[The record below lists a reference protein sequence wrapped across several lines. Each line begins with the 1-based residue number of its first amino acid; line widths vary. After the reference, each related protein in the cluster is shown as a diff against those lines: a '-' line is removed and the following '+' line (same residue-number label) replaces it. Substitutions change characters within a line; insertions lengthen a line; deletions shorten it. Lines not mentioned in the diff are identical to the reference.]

1 MSRGGRGRRSF
12 DPLGDPLDGLD
23 LDGPSGA
30 AVDPV
35 VSAVMGDGTGGRSR
49 GGADPGEMDLGA
61 FPEPLDPPKGIVTRL
76 FGAEDG
82 LDPRRGDRD
91 LDDDEDHDGAR
102 AGRGRMA
109 TMAGMG
115 ALLLVGGAAAGWWL
129 WQGQD
134 TDDLPVAALDAAA
147 DGDLA
152 AVDGAPP
159 GVVPVLQTPERVVM
173 TIPPLTVPSADTPSM
188 NLDAPRLV
196 ADATAATDR
205 SMQRRPWLTPGQP
218 TGGADG
224 AAAADAG
231 APSES
236 PGTAA
241 DLDGTQAAAPE
252 HGPQEAGTAD
262 GAEGSDAAASEPHVS
277 DPTLADPAMAADQE
291 GMSEATA
298 HAVPD
303 HGEGGPAPDG
313 SQSLGDHARQ
323 DHAHDPAHH
332 MASASGTPMVDAPN
346 GEDEHRDAAEQPHAG
361 VAPDA
366 GHTAH
371 EDGVRHRVDLATP
384 EIDLPDV
391 PGLLPVPSGVRPL
404 IEPEGPDRLGDAP
417 PVPSYRALAAP
428 AGPRPGPL
436 RAAPIAA
443 LQDNGRHGPVPTI
456 GPDGTEPWRAYAA
469 RDVAPPESP
478 RVAIVVRGLGMMADP
493 LQAAVTK
500 LPPEV
505 TLSFTP
511 YAEDLAGK
519 MAVAREAGHEVLL
532 DLPMESDTF
541 PARDP
546 GPMGLLT
553 LLPET
558 DNRDRLD
565 QVLAAGR
572 GYVGV
577 MAGAGGRFATS
588 PDHMKPILNRLRRA
602 GVLYLHQGDTR
613 SLVANRR
620 LLPPLTAVD
629 VVVDS
634 MGYAESVRARL
645 DYMQRLAQARGTAVG
660 VMQATPLNFATLRAW
675 LEGLEAAGVALA
687 PVSAVVAR
695 AGGAGAEGSAP
706 GAGMTG
712 DAASHGHDPAHGT
725 PDGHQHD
732 AVANT
737 GEGHG

>member
-1 MSRGGRGRRSF
+1 MPGMSRGGRRRRSF

-23 LDGPSGA
+23 QDGPSDA
-30 AVDPV
+30 VVDPV
-35 VSAVMGDGTGGRSR
+35 VSAVTGDGTGDPPR
-49 GGADPGEMDLGA
+49 GGADPGGMDFGA

-102 AGRGRMA
+102 AGRGRVMA
-109 TMAGMG
+109 MAGMG
-115 ALLLVGGAAAGWWL
+115 ALLLAGGAAAGWWL

-134 TDDLPVAALDAAA
+134 TNGVPVAALDAAA
-147 DGDLA
+147 DGELA
-152 AVDGAPP
+152 VADGAPP

-173 TIPPLTVPSADTPSM
+173 TIPPLTVPSADTASVD
-188 NLDAPRLV
+188 LDAPRLV

-205 SMQRRPWLTPGQP
+205 SMQRRPWLTPGQAA
-218 TGGADG
+218 GGADG

-236 PGTAA
+236 PDMATDHGGTH
-241 DLDGTQAAAPE
+241 AAPD

-262 GAEGSDAAASEPHVS
+262 DAKGPDAASADPHPS
-277 DPTLADPAMAADQE
+277 DPTMAVDH
-291 GMSEATA
+291 GGTSEAIA
-298 HAVPD
+298 HAAPD
-303 HGEGGPAPDG
+303 HGAGEPAPDG
-313 SQSLGDHARQ
+313 PQSPTDHAQQ
-323 DHAHDPAHH
+323 DHAHDPAHD
-332 MASASGTPMVDAPN
+332 MASASGTAMGDAPN
-346 GEDEHRDAAEQPHAG
+346 GGDEHHGAAEESHAG
-361 VAPDA
+361 VVSGA
-366 GHTAH
+366 GHTAQ

-384 EIDLPDV
+384 AIDLPDV

-404 IEPEGPDRLGDAP
+404 IEPEGPNRLGEAP
-417 PVPSYRALAAP
+417 PVPSYRTLTAP

-443 LQDNGRHGPVPTI
+443 LQDNGRHGPVPII

-469 RDVAPPESP
+469 RDPAPSESP

-500 LPPEV
+500 LPPQV

-511 YAEDLAGK
+511 YAEDLADK

-532 DLPMESDTF
+532 DLPMESSTF

-553 LLPET
+553 LLPEA

-577 MAGAGGRFATS
+577 MAGSEGRFAMS
-588 PDHMKPILNRLRRA
+588 PEHMKPVLNRLRRA

-629 VVVDS
+629 VAVDAK
-634 MGYAESVRARL
+634 GYAESVRARL
-645 DYMQRLAQARGTAVG
+645 DYMLRLAQARGTAVG
-660 VMQATPLNFATLRAW
+660 IMQASPLNFAALRAW
-675 LEGLEAAGVALA
+675 IDRLEAAGVALA

-695 AGGAGAEGSAP
+695 AGGAGTEGSASA
-706 GAGMTG
+706 AGMTG
-712 DAASHGHDPAHGT
+712 DAASPGDDAAHGA
-725 PDGHQHD
+725 PDGHQQD
-732 AVANT
+732 AVNT